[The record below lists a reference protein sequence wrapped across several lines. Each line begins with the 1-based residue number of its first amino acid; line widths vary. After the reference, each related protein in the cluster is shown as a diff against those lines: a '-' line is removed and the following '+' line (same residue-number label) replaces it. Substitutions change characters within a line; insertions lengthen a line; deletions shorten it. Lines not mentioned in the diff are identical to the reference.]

1 MIELPK
7 AKDKINPYIK
17 VNFQKIHGVFLVQL
31 NCCTKAAKFL
41 NNNLMD

>member
-17 VNFQKIHGVFLVQL
+17 VNFQVFFSSIELLHKGCQISE
-31 NCCTKAAKFL
+31 
-41 NNNLMD
+41 